1 MPDLIIGEH
10 DANGFSLHEGQTL
23 ASIYNY
29 TQITGE
35 PPLERE
41 IQDYF
46 HLDAAAVHQLIE
58 TLEEIGF
65 ISRVPGQER
74 SVRVL
79 ILPQMLPTLEAV

>member
-1 MPDLIIGEH
+1 
-10 DANGFSLHEGQTL
+10 
-23 ASIYNY
+23 
-29 TQITGE
+29 
-35 PPLERE
+35 
-41 IQDYF
+41 
-46 HLDAAAVHQLIE
+46 VHQLIE

>member
-41 IQDYF
+41 IQDYRTTSI
-46 HLDAAAVHQLIE
+46 LTQPQC
-58 TLEEIGF
+58 
-65 ISRVPGQER
+65 IS
-74 SVRVL
+74 
-79 ILPQMLPTLEAV
+79 